1 MAEEKR
7 TETMIAQED
16 GKEAAEVMGFMEM
29 LDNHEKRE
37 FLAFIQGAKFVK
49 SLPAVVPLAGTWIE
63 IKNDRIREA

>member
-49 SLPAVVPLAGTWIE
+49 SLPAGAIGT
-63 IKNDRIREA
+63 A